1 MPTILKLKN
10 SVTAAATPTTLVQ
23 GEAAVNITDKKV
35 WVGNAASSPVQIL
48 GAGAS
53 LDGMAIGGTTAAA
66 GTFTSLSDSGNLTF
80 TGTGNRITGDFSNAT
95 ISNRVFFQNST
106 TDAVTALGFIPN
118 GTATQTNLEV
128 YNKSDPNGSNNP
140 SMGQVLINSTEYSIR
155 SSIRG
160 SGTYLPLTMY
170 TGGSERLR
178 IDTSGNVGIGT
189 SSPDIFSESYQINL
203 GLRTTGTTAA
213 FQISGASASRILL
226 GVGTTRTAQ
235 LYSDSANFTELATST
250 AKPLLFSTNSTERM
264 RIDSSGNVGIGT
276 SSPNTKLEVTGAVRA
291 TNSGSSGY
299 FYRGYRS
306 GTTSAWY
313 VYDSG
318 TEVQMTVEQANPLL
332 FGTSNTERMRIDSSG
347 NAMIGTTTAGLKLTV
362 QAGVTIVSGDQSTC
376 RLVLQ
381 NTTSPGRTFSLVAG
395 TVGVGNDDF
404 TIYDNTASA
413 TRVTL
418 KANGEFIIG
427 TSDQGAYNLQCNGTG
442 VWGAGAYVNG
452 SDARIKEDIAPIE
465 SGLDVVEKLNPVT
478 YRYKEDWSKDQSTQT
493 GFIAQELLTALN
505 GQIYVD
511 GVVQQGGEYMSVAYQ
526 NIIPILTKAIQE
538 LNAKVDA
545 QAAEIA
551 LLKSK

>member
-118 GTATQTNLEV
+118 GTATQTNLEI

-264 RIDSSGNVGIGT
+264 RIDSSGYVGIGT

-347 NAMIGTTTAGLKLTV
+347 FVGINATP
-362 QAGVTIVSGDQSTC
+362 VTSGAVSGRLFVSTSANNGIC
-376 RLVLQ
+376 STATVAAGYRFVSNALSEGGTFYHMNIVENGTQ
-381 NTTSPGRTFSLVAG
+381 RGSITSNGSATAYNTTSDYR
-395 TVGVGNDDF
+395 
-404 TIYDNTASA
+404 
-413 TRVTL
+413 L
-418 KANGEFIIG
+418 KENVQPLTNALYKVI
-427 TSDQGAYNLQCNGTG
+427 QL
-442 VWGAGAYVNG
+442 
-452 SDARIKEDIAPIE
+452 K
-465 SGLDVVEKLNPVT
+465 PVT
-478 YRYKEDWSKDQSTQT
+478 YKWKSNGEDGE
-493 GFIAQELLTALN
+493 GFIAHELQTIIPQAVTGEKDAVDAENNPKYQMIDTSFLVATLTA
-505 GQIYVD
+505 
-511 GVVQQGGEYMSVAYQ
+511 
-526 NIIPILTKAIQE
+526 AIQE
-538 LNAKVDA
+538 LNAKVEA